1 MSRALQQKL
10 LAHIDTAVAVLDL
23 PLTRDQ
29 FERLAVELTPG
40 IAAMFAKQD
49 ATIAELEPVEYTV
62 AEGADTQDDGQRV
75 VREFAGCTLSIDP
88 DVAEDAPAALLG
100 LELQRRQSDVLALD
114 VRGATSL
121 VVTVRPRS
129 PHAWKWWLDEF
140 EAVTCSPEQPCC
152 TTTTG
157 HYGDVAV
164 ELRGEG
170 VPDLIAGRSASQSA
184 ARLGTFMAGHPW

>member
-1 MSRALQQKL
+1 MSRALQQQL
-10 LAHIDTAVAVLDL
+10 LSGLDLAASVLDL

-29 FERLAVELTPG
+29 LERLAVELTPG
-40 IAAMFAKQD
+40 VAAMVAGRD
-49 ATIAELEPVEYTV
+49 ATIAELAPVPYTV
-62 AEGADTQDDGQRV
+62 TGTVDDGDGERV

-100 LELQRRQSDVLALD
+100 LELQRTQSDVLALD

-129 PHAWKWWLDEF
+129 PQAWTWWLTHFD
-140 EAVTCSPEQPCC
+140 AVTCSPEQPCC

-157 HYGDVAV
+157 HYGDIAV
-164 ELRGEG
+164 ELRGDG
-170 VPDLIAGRSASQSA
+170 VPDLLPLADRSA

>member
-1 MSRALQQKL
+1 VSRDLQQWL
-10 LAHIDTAVAVLDL
+10 LSRLDRVTSVLDL
-23 PLTRDQ
+23 PLTRELL
-29 FERLAVELTPG
+29 ERLAVELTPAVTALLTERD
-40 IAAMFAKQD
+40 AASAEPEPGACAVAEQAD
-49 ATIAELEPVEYTV
+49 ATERY
-62 AEGADTQDDGQRV
+62 

-88 DVAEDAPAALLG
+88 DVSEDSPAALLG

-129 PHAWKWWLDEF
+129 THAWKWWLDEF
-140 EAVTCSPEQPCC
+140 EAVACTPEQPCC
-152 TTTTG
+152 TTTRG

-170 VPDLIAGRSASQSA
+170 VPDLIGRVERGSD
-184 ARLGTFMAGHPW
+184 RLGAFMAGHPF